1 MGSWEE
7 RNRVS
12 RICSWLVKVS
22 FPVERATAVC
32 GTAMFLASQEVAISL
47 EAREIWSSD
56 VFWGGVIWRVYL
68 SEANMPSQGTL
79 VFLCSCLHPYPCMLG
94 SANAVDLL
102 PEYMCLHTELECAPF
117 EAETDSHD
125 NHLTEVVDCVLMV
138 DMSLLPEG
146 EYSHTCDRHRVRIAF
161 CIELSFF
168 QAKSGEAVKRNARNS
183 KLPEVYGVTNLRS
196 RPLSMVLICACPR
209 RISEQ
214 RDLSS
219 CNSIGSSYRFPQ
231 TAVGRIIGSV
241 SNIVNNFTML
251 LHVCDCVARHKL
263 FPKSLARHANHI

>member
-1 MGSWEE
+1 MLACLGECEARGAGKRLGRRCARRAQNAVLGKWSVLHDGNYSQSGIWIVGSWEE

-12 RICSWLVKVS
+12 RICPWLVKVS

-94 SANAVDLL
+94 SANVVDLL
-102 PEYMCLHTELECAPF
+102 PEYMCLHTEVECAPF

-138 DMSLLPEG
+138 DMSLLPGG
-146 EYSHTCDRHRVRIAF
+146 EYSHTF
-161 CIELSFF
+161 
-168 QAKSGEAVKRNARNS
+168 G
-183 KLPEVYGVTNLRS
+183 
-196 RPLSMVLICACPR
+196 
-209 RISEQ
+209 
-214 RDLSS
+214 RDLYPW
-219 CNSIGSSYRFPQ
+219 C
-231 TAVGRIIGSV
+231 
-241 SNIVNNFTML
+241 
-251 LHVCDCVARHKL
+251 
-263 FPKSLARHANHI
+263 